1 MTLTQADFCVHGG
14 CAAVNRDADFAQLL
28 ATKKQSQRANY
39 ISDVLNFAL
48 RLFNNRTFKV
58 HGAEA

>member
-1 MTLTQADFCVHGG
+1 MSRPLRIMYDGAWYHVM
-14 CAAVNRDADFAQLL
+14 NRDADFAQLL
-28 ATKKQSQRANY
+28 ATREQSQGSNY